1 MDAFVTRLRT
11 LAKTCQF
18 DTSLDEM
25 IRDQVI
31 EKCASNALRR
41 RLLREQE
48 LTLNNLL
55 SIARSFELADRQA
68 LEIEQKFESSTH
80 LNSIERNRDFQQP
93 RRNSAK
99 RHRAKDVQCPA
110 LDKTCRRCGK
120 SGHFAR
126 VCRQKTNK
134 PKQYKENARQLEQSD
149 DDSSENECLF
159 TLTAHN
165 VHHRS
170 DSLHM
175 LEIEHI
181 PVQML
186 IDSGASVNVL
196 DLETYHRL
204 KARKGVQ
211 LMPSTLRV
219 YAYGSTTPLNI
230 LGTVSGRVKCNCAE
244 IVAKFVVVHDQHAGC
259 LLGRQTATQLGLLR
273 VGPQVSSINCA
284 VSPYSLRQRYPSV
297 FDGVGKL
304 TNYQQKISINTNIKP
319 VAQPPRRIPFHVRK
333 QVSAKLEELERLDII
348 EEVRGP
354 TPWVSPLVVV
364 PKSSGEIRVCVD
376 MRQRIHQSVVSGNW
390 PKTKETDPYFCVKNE
405 LTATESLLLR
415 GSRIVVPASLQP
427 TTLQL
432 AHEGHQEI
440 VRTKQLLREKV
451 WWPGIDKDVEH
462 LIRSCISCQAQS
474 SQSRPQPLTMTEMP
488 SRPWTVLHADLC
500 GPFPSGESLLVLVDS
515 CSRWPEVFILK
526 STTAAVIINRM
537 KSCFAVHGLPEAI
550 VTDNG
555 PQFVAEEFD
564 LYLRE
569 HGITHRRVTP
579 YWPQANSEVE
589 RFNRTLEKAIRAA
602 NTEGKDWK
610 SELNTF
616 LLNYR
621 ATAHCTTGKSPAV
634 LLFGRE
640 IRTKLPSLNTSRSPA
655 STSPV
660 VDPAIL
666 ERDRCQKAKMKK
678 YADKKRRAAPSN
690 IKRGDK
696 VLLTQ
701 ERKNK
706 LSTKYDP
713 DPYI

>member
-1 MDAFVTRLRT
+1 MAKVLDLPAIPPFSVSETSSSAQRWDKWTNSLDYYIRASGISDQKQKRAILLHLAGAEVQEIFETLPDTGEDYKTALEKLNAHFNSCKNIAFERHVFRQATQRAGESMDAFVTRLRT

-31 EKCASNALRR
+31 EKCASND
-41 RLLREQE
+41 
-48 LTLNNLL
+48 LL

-99 RHRAKDVQCPA
+99 REDNNRQKCVCYCCGNEGHRAKDVQCPA

-134 PKQYKENARQLEQSD
+134 PKQYRENARQLEQSD

-211 LMPSTLRV
+211 LMPSTLPV
-219 YAYGSTTPLNI
+219 YAYSSTTRLNI
-230 LGTVSGRVKCNCAE
+230 LGTVSGRVKCNSAE

-284 VSPYSLRQRYPSV
+284 VSPHSLRQRYPSV

-376 MRQRIHQSVVSGNW
+376 MRQVNTAVIRERYPIPTVEESLQDLNGAAVFSKLDLKWGYHQIELDEQSRELTTFTTHDGLYRYKRLMFGISAAPEIYQHAIQQVLHGL
-390 PKTKETDPYFCVKNE
+390 PGVKNISDDIIVFGKDKSE
-405 LTATESLLLR
+405 HDRNLHGVLARLQERGLTLNSAKCMFSVSEITF
-415 GSRIVVPASLQP
+415 
-427 TTLQL
+427 L
-432 AHEGHQEI
+432 ALIFLPVGFA
-440 VRTKQLLREKV
+440 RT
-451 WWPGIDKDVEH
+451 P
-462 LIRSCISCQAQS
+462 
-474 SQSRPQPLTMTEMP
+474 SQSRLFVMPQHP
-488 SRPWTVLHADLC
+488 
-500 GPFPSGESLLVLVDS
+500 
-515 CSRWPEVFILK
+515 
-526 STTAAVIINRM
+526 RM
-537 KSCFAVHGLPEAI
+537 LQRFAVFWA
-550 VTDNG
+550 
-555 PQFVAEEFD
+555 
-564 LYLRE
+564 
-569 HGITHRRVTP
+569 
-579 YWPQANSEVE
+579 
-589 RFNRTLEKAIRAA
+589 
-602 NTEGKDWK
+602 
-610 SELNTF
+610 
-616 LLNYR
+616 
-621 ATAHCTTGKSPAV
+621 
-634 LLFGRE
+634 
-640 IRTKLPSLNTSRSPA
+640 
-655 STSPV
+655 
-660 VDPAIL
+660 
-666 ERDRCQKAKMKK
+666 
-678 YADKKRRAAPSN
+678 
-690 IKRGDK
+690 
-696 VLLTQ
+696 
-701 ERKNK
+701 
-706 LSTKYDP
+706 
-713 DPYI
+713 